1 VSAPSTTGWHA
12 GVRASVPLLLPTVAI
27 GLTFGVLAAPRIG
40 AVPAVMMSVLVW
52 AGTAQFAAISVLG
65 GGAGVAV
72 ATGLLANLR
81 YLPMGFAIA
90 PSLRG
95 PAWRRAVS
103 GALLAD
109 ASFALAHRR
118 SGGFDIGTLEGAT
131 LLQYTGWVGGTTLGV
146 AGASLIH
153 DPAALGLDVL
163 FPVFYLAILI
173 PELRTSTR
181 PVLVAVVSATVT
193 AVLIPHTPVGVPVIA
208 GAGAAL
214 LGLRRPS

>member
-1 VSAPSTTGWHA
+1 MSAPCTTGWHA

-27 GLTFGVLAAPRIG
+27 GLTFGVLAAPKIG

-65 GGAGVAV
+65 GGAGLAV

-118 SGGFDIGTLEGAT
+118 SGGFDIGTLEGARPSA
-131 LLQYTGWVGGTTLGV
+131 VHRMGGRHHARRREGV
-146 AGASLIH
+146 H
-153 DPAALGLDVL
+153 DP
-163 FPVFYLAILI
+163 
-173 PELRTSTR
+173 
-181 PVLVAVVSATVT
+181 
-193 AVLIPHTPVGVPVIA
+193 
-208 GAGAAL
+208 
-214 LGLRRPS
+214 

>member
-1 VSAPSTTGWHA
+1 MSAPCTTGWHA

-65 GGAGVAV
+65 GGAGLAV

-103 GALLAD
+103 GPLLAD
-109 ASFALAHRR
+109 ASFVLAAAARAASTSEPSKEPPFCSTPDGWAAPR
-118 SGGFDIGTLEGAT
+118 S
-131 LLQYTGWVGGTTLGV
+131 
-146 AGASLIH
+146 ASRG
-153 DPAALGLDVL
+153 P
-163 FPVFYLAILI
+163 P
-173 PELRTSTR
+173 
-181 PVLVAVVSATVT
+181 
-193 AVLIPHTPVGVPVIA
+193 
-208 GAGAAL
+208 
-214 LGLRRPS
+214 